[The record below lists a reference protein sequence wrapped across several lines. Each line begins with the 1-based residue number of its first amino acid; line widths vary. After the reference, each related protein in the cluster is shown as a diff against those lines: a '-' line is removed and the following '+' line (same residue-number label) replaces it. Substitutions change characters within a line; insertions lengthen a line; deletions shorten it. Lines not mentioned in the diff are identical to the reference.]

1 MPKTKL
7 SRPAVSCW
15 ERYRGAIM
23 SRMVDYDLDIAAM
36 ARKLEV
42 SPPTMR
48 RYLKDPGDLL

>member
-23 SRMVDYDLDIAAM
+23 SRMVDYDLDIAVM